1 MPEIGTFLDE
11 LAAGTPVPG
20 GGSVAALEVAM
31 AAGLIAMVANLTMGK
46 RRYAGVEEQ
55 ARQVRNR
62 ANELRTEAL
71 RLVQLDS
78 DAYARVSEVLSLPR
92 DSVEERTERT
102 RRMQEA
108 LKGAVAPPLRT
119 MEISVEVARLADELS
134 EFGNRSALSDV
145 GTAVLA
151 ARAGCEAGRLN
162 VETNLAAIKDVPWVE
177 DVRQSLTS
185 IPNLATL
192 EGRVMQRVVSVIH
205 GETA

>member
-1 MPEIGTFLDE
+1 
-11 LAAGTPVPG
+11 
-20 GGSVAALEVAM
+20 M

-108 LKGAVAPPLRT
+108 LKGAVVPPLRT